1 VDAASSLFWRG
12 NFIDVICSG
21 CRDNLDHCHGMLIV
35 HADET
40 VECDQPGCLD
50 LDRVR
55 HEFVVVC
62 DENPAGRCDCL
73 LVATTGRQRRRR
85 AA

>member
-1 VDAASSLFWRG
+1 
-12 NFIDVICSG
+12 
-21 CRDNLDHCHGMLIV
+21 MLIV

-55 HEFVVVC
+55 HEFVLVC
-62 DENPAGRCDCL
+62 DENPAGGCDCL